1 MFEKGVKYIMN
12 EYKELFELI
21 KQLNN
26 EQIEEFITL
35 YHQELNEE
43 YESPDVFSHHQAE

>member
-12 EYKELFELI
+12 NYKKLYQLI
-21 KQLNN
+21 KHLSD
-26 EQIEEFITL
+26 EQIEKFITL

-43 YESPDVFSHHQAE
+43 YELPGVSYHHQAE